1 MSVYGIVLVWCQ
13 NLRETRFCKT
23 SGMVG
28 VWWQYLRK
36 IKQVE
41 PTYLPQGV
49 PTYPIRDPTYPIR
62 EPHIMKTY
70 ISINQ

>member
-1 MSVYGIVLVWCQ
+1 
-13 NLRETRFCKT
+13 
-23 SGMVG
+23 MVG